1 MTSTSATPTSATI
14 APTSGLERRIQL
26 SVTVAEI
33 EQEAQKR
40 LLRLSKTVK
49 MAGFRPG
56 KVPMRVVSQTYGAQ
70 AQSEAMGD
78 VVSRA
83 YSTAVNEQKL
93 RVAGPPAIEP
103 VVSENASDTTLRFEA
118 VVEVYPEITCPSLD
132 GVEIKK
138 TICEI
143 TEADV
148 ERTLDTLR
156 KQRTSFDSVDRAS
169 EKGDRVNLDFKG
181 EIDGVPFTGGSSENY
196 AFVLG
201 DGSMLKEFDEAAVGM
216 KADETKTFPMKFPDD
231 YHGKDVAGKLAMFT
245 IKIRNVSSPKVPAL
259 DEEFAKSMGIVSG
272 DIGQLKEDVRKN
284 LAREVANRCKA
295 KTKTAVMDALSQ
307 WANFEI
313 PKSLVEG
320 ESQRLA
326 ESTRQDMA
334 ARGMNVKDV
343 PIPADLFA
351 EQASKRVKLGLLV
364 GEIVKAQ
371 NLHATEAQVKAFVQD
386 MASAYEKPEAFVN
399 WFMTQQKQRAEA
411 EAMVIEDNVVSWALA
426 SAKISDQSVSVEGLM
441 AESAQS

>member
-1 MTSTSATPTSATI
+1 
-14 APTSGLERRIQL
+14 
-26 SVTVAEI
+26 
-33 EQEAQKR
+33 
-40 LLRLSKTVK
+40 
-49 MAGFRPG
+49 
-56 KVPMRVVSQTYGAQ
+56 
-70 AQSEAMGD
+70 
-78 VVSRA
+78 
-83 YSTAVNEQKL
+83 
-93 RVAGPPAIEP
+93 

-118 VVEVYPEITCPSLD
+118 VVEVYPEITCPSLE
-132 GVEIKK
+132 GIEIKK

-143 TEADV
+143 TDADV

-169 EKGDRVNLDFKG
+169 QKGDRINLDFKG

-371 NLHATEAQVKAFVQD
+371 NLHATEAQLKAFVQD

>member
-1 MTSTSATPTSATI
+1 MTSTSATPTSANN
-14 APTSGLERRIQL
+14 APASCLERRIQL

-245 IKIRNVSSPKVPAL
+245 IKIRNVSAPKVPAL

>member
-1 MTSTSATPTSATI
+1 MTSTSVTPTSATN
-14 APTSGLERRIQL
+14 APASGLERRIQL

-169 EKGDRVNLDFKG
+169 QKGDRVNLDFKG

-245 IKIRNVSSPKVPAL
+245 IKIRNVSAPKVPAL

-326 ESTRQDMA
+326 ESTRRDMA

-371 NLHATEAQVKAFVQD
+371 NLHATEAQLKAFVQD

>member
-1 MTSTSATPTSATI
+1 
-14 APTSGLERRIQL
+14 
-26 SVTVAEI
+26 
-33 EQEAQKR
+33 
-40 LLRLSKTVK
+40 
-49 MAGFRPG
+49 
-56 KVPMRVVSQTYGAQ
+56 
-70 AQSEAMGD
+70 
-78 VVSRA
+78 
-83 YSTAVNEQKL
+83 
-93 RVAGPPAIEP
+93 
-103 VVSENASDTTLRFEA
+103 
-118 VVEVYPEITCPSLD
+118 
-132 GVEIKK
+132 
-138 TICEI
+138 
-143 TEADV
+143 
-148 ERTLDTLR
+148 
-156 KQRTSFDSVDRAS
+156 
-169 EKGDRVNLDFKG
+169 
-181 EIDGVPFTGGSSENY
+181 
-196 AFVLG
+196 
-201 DGSMLKEFDEAAVGM
+201 
-216 KADETKTFPMKFPDD
+216 
-231 YHGKDVAGKLAMFT
+231 VAGKLAMFT
-245 IKIRNVSSPKVPAL
+245 IKIRNVSAPKVPAL

-371 NLHATEAQVKAFVQD
+371 NLHATEAQLKAFVQD

>member
-1 MTSTSATPTSATI
+1 MTENHETI
-14 APTSGLERRIQL
+14 DALQWEKRTFAPSEVFKKNSLVVGTHLYD
-26 SVTVAEI
+26 
-33 EQEAQKR
+33 EANVDYESFWARQ
-40 LLRLSKTVK
+40 
-49 MAGFRPG
+49 
-56 KVPMRVVSQTYGAQ
+56 
-70 AQSEAMGD
+70 
-78 VVSRA
+78 
-83 YSTAVNEQKL
+83 
-93 RVAGPPAIEP
+93 
-103 VVSENASDTTLRFEA
+103 ASDLVTWQKPWDTVCEWELPFSKWFVGGQLNVSYNCLDRHVLAGKGDKVAIHFEGEPGDSRTVTYA
-118 VVEVYPEITCPSLD
+118 QLLDEVQKFANVLKGL
-132 GVEIKK
+132 GV
-138 TICEI
+138 
-143 TEADV
+143 
-148 ERTLDTLR
+148 
-156 KQRTSFDSVDRAS
+156 Q
-169 EKGDRVNLDFKG
+169 KGDRVNLDFKG

-245 IKIRNVSSPKVPAL
+245 IKIRNVSAPKVPAL

-371 NLHATEAQVKAFVQD
+371 NLHATEAQLKAFVQD